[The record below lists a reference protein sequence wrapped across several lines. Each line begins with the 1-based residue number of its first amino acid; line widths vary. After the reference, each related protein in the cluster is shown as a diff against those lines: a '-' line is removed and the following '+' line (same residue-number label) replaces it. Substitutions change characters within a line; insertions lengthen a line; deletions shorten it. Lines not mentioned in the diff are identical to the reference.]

1 MKLFIIIF
9 SVFGWLSMPYVHPDS
24 DQQKNM
30 TDAVNKIRSQGCY
43 CGRKYMAP
51 VENIVWNETL
61 YKSAFS
67 QATEMHQYN
76 FFAHFSKE
84 GYDIGQRLEKAGYN
98 WMVAGENLGEGQRS
112 FEEVLRD
119 WLNSYS
125 HCTMLMH
132 PKVNEMAIAKVDKYW
147 VQHFG
152 KQMPVKK

>member
-1 MKLFIIIF
+1 MKFLTILF
-9 SVFGWLSMPYVHPDS
+9 SLVGWLSLSNEHPD
-24 DQQKNM
+24 DIQQKSM
-30 TDAVNKIRSQGCY
+30 TDAVNKIRSEGCY
-43 CGRKYMAP
+43 CGRRFMAP
-51 VENIVWNETL
+51 VDKIEWNEKL
-61 YKSAFS
+61 YKSAFN
-67 QATEMHQYN
+67 QAYEMHRFN

-84 GYDIGQRLEKAGYN
+84 GYDIGQRLEKVGYN

-119 WLNSYS
+119 WLNSYT

-152 KQMPVKK
+152 KQMPLRK